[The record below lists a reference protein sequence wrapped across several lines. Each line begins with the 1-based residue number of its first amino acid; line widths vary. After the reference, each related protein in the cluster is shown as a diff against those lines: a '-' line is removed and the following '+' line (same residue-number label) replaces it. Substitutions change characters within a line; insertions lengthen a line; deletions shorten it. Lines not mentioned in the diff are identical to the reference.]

1 MSKKNHSPGPV
12 PPANQPHAGTS
23 FKPQDDEQNTVDQDG
38 TGFQEE
44 DPKRRLGDFTG
55 TGEHARQQPGPKND
69 GGQRHGEDA
78 G

>member
-12 PPANQPHAGTS
+12 PPANQSQAGS
-23 FKPQDDEQNTVDQDG
+23 GFQQQDG
-38 TGFQEE
+38 QNEMADQGAGFQEQ

-55 TGEHARQQPGPKND
+55 AGEHARQQPGPKND

>member
-12 PPANQPHAGTS
+12 PPGNEARAGPG
-23 FKPQDDEQNTVDQDG
+23 FQAQDEQADAAADG
-38 TGFQEE
+38 TGFQEQ

-55 TGEHARQQPGPKND
+55 AGEHSRQQPGPKND
-69 GGQRHGEDA
+69 GGQRHGEDV